1 MDVYTIDLETYYAK
15 DYSLT
20 KLTTEQYVNDPRFEV
35 IGLAI
40 KKNNGATQWYSG
52 DDVDEFLNQ
61 FDFSGALIIC
71 HNTMFDG
78 SILGWRYGVKPKLW
92 ADTMSMARFA
102 HGVHESASLAA
113 LAKKYELGVK
123 GTEVIN
129 ALGKRRQDF
138 TPEDLARYGEYCVN
152 DVDLTYE
159 LFKALVPLVPKQ
171 EIKLIDMTLRMFI
184 EPVLEIDRGV
194 LHHRYK
200 EVIEEKKAMLDSL
213 KGDLNVSTTEEVREI
228 LASNPKFAELLES
241 RGVEVPM
248 KQSPTNPEKM
258 IPALGKKDEGFI
270 ALQENEDDFV
280 QLLCG
285 IRLNTKSTM
294 EQGRIENFMQIAV
307 RNAEKL
313 PIPLNYCGAHTGRW
327 SGKEKINLQ
336 NLPSRDPKKKA
347 LKNSITA
354 PPGHVVINCDSSQ
367 IEARVVAWLAGQ
379 NDLLEAF
386 RNKQDVYRLMGS
398 RIYNKK
404 PEDITKEERFLA
416 KTVVLGCGFG
426 TGWKKLQSEL
436 NASGVKL
443 SDDEC
448 KKIIHI
454 YRESNYKIVELWE
467 EANVALRDM
476 LFGRSSPVGE
486 RFDFCQEFMIPH
498 FDGSGII
505 LPNGYKIRYPELHAR
520 EVGGKPKFFY
530 KSRKGIEGIWFG
542 TLVEN
547 AVQGLARCIVAEQM
561 LLISKRYR
569 PVLTVHD
576 AAVIVAPAEE
586 KDEAVA
592 FIEKCMSFVPD
603 WADGLPIACESGVDF
618 SYGGT

>member
-1 MDVYTIDLETYYAK
+1 VDIYTIDLETYYAK
-15 DYSLT
+15 DFSLT

-35 IGLAI
+35 IGLAV
-40 KKNNGATQWYSG
+40 KKNEGSTQWYSG
-52 DDVDEFLNQ
+52 DDVAGFLAG
-61 FDFSGALIIC
+61 FDFSGALIVC

-78 SILGWRYGVKPKLW
+78 SILGWKYGVNPKMW
-92 ADTMSMARFA
+92 ADTMSMARFV
-102 HGVHESASLAA
+102 HGVHDSASLAA
-113 LAKKYELGVK
+113 LAKRYELGVK
-123 GTEVIN
+123 GTEVVN
-129 ALGKRRQDF
+129 ALDKRRQDF
-138 TPEDLARYGEYCVN
+138 TPEDLDRYAGYCIN

-159 LFKALVPLVPKQ
+159 LFKELVPSVPKS
-171 EIKLIDMTLRMFI
+171 ELKLIDMTLRMFI
-184 EPVLEIDRGV
+184 NPVLEIDRGILV
-194 LHHRYK
+194 HRFK

-228 LASNPKFAELLES
+228 LASNPKFKELLES
-241 RGVEVPM
+241 RGVKVPM
-248 KQSPTNPEKM
+248 KPSPTNPEKM

-270 ALQENEDDFV
+270 ALQESEDDFV

-294 EQGRIENFMQIAV
+294 EQGRIENFMQIGL
-307 RNAEKL
+307 RNKDKL

-367 IEARVVAWLAGQ
+367 IEARIVAWLARQ

-386 RNKQDVYRLMGS
+386 ENKQDVYRLMGS
-398 RIYNKK
+398 RIYDKK

-426 TGWKKLQSEL
+426 TGWKKLQAEL
-436 NASGVKL
+436 NANGVKL

-454 YRESNYKIVELWE
+454 YRYSNHKIVELWN
-467 EANVALRDM
+467 EASMALEQMWRKDRYS
-476 LFGRSSPVGE
+476 FGRYG
-486 RFDFCQEFMIPH
+486 CLEFNR
-498 FDGSGII
+498 GGIT
-505 LPNGYKIRYPELHAR
+505 LPNGYTIRYPELHAR
-520 EVGGKPKFFY
+520 EIEGKPKFFY

-547 AVQGLARCIVAEQM
+547 AVQGLARCVVGEQM

-576 AAVIVAPAEE
+576 AAVIVAPEEE

-592 FIEKCMSFVPD
+592 FIEKCMSFVPE
-603 WADGLPIACESGVDF
+603 WAEGLPVACESGVDF

>member
-1 MDVYTIDLETYYAK
+1 MDIYTIDLETYYAK
-15 DYSLT
+15 DFSLT
-20 KLTTEQYVNDPRFEV
+20 KLTTEQYVNDERFEV

-40 KKNNGATQWYSG
+40 KKNSYSTQWYSG
-52 DDVDEFLNQ
+52 DDVAGFLAG
-61 FDFSGALIIC
+61 FDFSNALVVC

-78 SILGWRYGVKPKLW
+78 SILGWKYGVNPKMW
-92 ADTMSMARFA
+92 ADTMSMARFV
-102 HGVHESASLAA
+102 HGVHDSASLAA
-113 LAKKYELGVK
+113 LAKRYELGVK
-123 GTEVIN
+123 GTEVVN

-138 TPEDLARYGEYCVN
+138 TPEDLDRYAGYCIN

-159 LFKALVPLVPKQ
+159 WFKELVPHVPRS
-171 EIKLIDMTLRMFI
+171 ELKLIDMTLRMFI
-184 EPVLEIDRGV
+184 NPVLEIDRGILV
-194 LHHRYK
+194 RRFK
-200 EVIEEKKAMLDSL
+200 EVIDEKKAMLDSL
-213 KGDLNVSTTEEVREI
+213 KGELNVETTEEVREI
-228 LASNPKFAELLES
+228 LASNPKFKELLES
-241 RGVEVPM
+241 RGVKVPM
-248 KQSPTNPEKM
+248 KPSPSNPEKM

-270 ALQENEDDFV
+270 ALQESEDDFV

-294 EQGRIENFMQIAV
+294 EQGRIENFMQIGL
-307 RNAEKL
+307 RNKDKL

-367 IEARVVAWLAGQ
+367 IEARVVAWMAGQ
-379 NDLLEAF
+379 NGLLEAF
-386 RNKQDVYRLMGS
+386 RNKQDVYRRMGS
-398 RIYNKK
+398 VIYYK
-404 PEDITKEERFLA
+404 PQAHITKEERFLA

-443 SDDEC
+443 PDDEC
-448 KKIIHI
+448 KRIIRV
-454 YRESNYKIVELWE
+454 YRESNYEIVNLWGQ
-467 EANVALRDM
+467 ADWALREM
-476 LFGRSSPVGE
+476 LFGRPVKVGLTKAA
-486 RFDFCQEFMIPH
+486 I
-498 FDGSGII
+498 FDGSGIV
-505 LPNGYKIRYPELHAR
+505 LPNGYKIHYPELHAK
-520 EVGGKPKFFY
+520 EVEGKPKFFY

-547 AVQGLARCIVAEQM
+547 AVQGLARCVVGEQM

-576 AAVIVAPAEE
+576 AAVIVAPEEE

-592 FIEKCMSFVPD
+592 FIEQCMSFVPE
-603 WADGLPIACESGVDF
+603 WAEGLPIACESGVDF

>member
-20 KLTTEQYVNDPRFEV
+20 KLTTEQYVNDARFEV

-40 KKNNGATQWYSG
+40 KKNSGATQWYSG
-52 DDVDEFLNQ
+52 DEVAEFLAG
-61 FDFSGALIIC
+61 FDFSGSLIVC

-152 DVDLTYE
+152 DVELTYD
-159 LFKALVPLVPKQ
+159 LFMELVPQVPKI
-171 EIKLIDMTLRMFI
+171 ELKLIDMTLRMFI

-194 LHHRYK
+194 LHRRYR

-228 LASNPKFAELLES
+228 LASNPKFTELLES

-248 KQSPTNPEKM
+248 KPSPTNPEKM

-270 ALQENEDDFV
+270 ELQESEDDFV

-294 EQGRIENFMQIAV
+294 EQGRIENFTQIAI

-367 IEARVVAWLAGQ
+367 IEARVVAWWAGQ
-379 NDLLEAF
+379 DDLLEAF

-436 NASGVKL
+436 NANGVKL
-443 SDDEC
+443 PDDEC

-454 YRESNYKIVELWE
+454 YRESNFSIVGLWQQ
-467 EANVALRDM
+467 ADWALREM
-476 LFGRSSPVGE
+476 LFGRACDIGVDYSTAV
-486 RFDFCQEFMIPH
+486 
-498 FDGSGII
+498 FDGSGIV

-520 EVGGKPKFFY
+520 EVAGKPKFFY

-547 AVQGLARCIVAEQM
+547 AVQGLARCVVAEQM

-576 AAVIVAPAEE
+576 AAVIVAPEEE

-603 WADGLPIACESGVDF
+603 WADGLPVACESGVDF

>member
-1 MDVYTIDLETYYAK
+1 MDVYIIDLETYYAK

-40 KKNNGATQWYSG
+40 KKNNDATQWYSG
-52 DDVDEFLNQ
+52 DDVGDFLNQ
-61 FDFSGALIIC
+61 FDFSKSLIVC

-78 SILGWRYGVKPKLW
+78 SILGWKYGVDPKLW

-138 TPEDLARYGEYCVN
+138 APDDLARYAEYCIN
-152 DVDLTYE
+152 DVDLTHD
-159 LFKALVPLVPKQ
+159 LFKELVPQVPKM
-171 EIKLIDMTLRMFI
+171 ELRLIDMTLRMFI
-184 EPVLEIDRGV
+184 NPVLEIDRGV
-194 LHHRYK
+194 LVHRFK
-200 EVIEEKKAMLDSL
+200 EVVEEKRAMLDSL
-213 KGDLNVSTTEEVREI
+213 KGDLNVNTTEEVREI
-228 LASNPKFAELLES
+228 LASNPKFKELLES

-248 KQSPTNPEKM
+248 KLSPTNPEKM

-294 EQGRIENFMQIAV
+294 EQGRIENFMQIGL
-307 RNAEKL
+307 RNGEKL

-367 IEARVVAWLAGQ
+367 IEARVVAWMAGQ
-379 NDLLEAF
+379 EDLLEAF

-443 SDDEC
+443 PDDEC

-454 YRESNYKIVELWE
+454 YRESNYNIVNLWG
-467 EANVALRDM
+467 EANTALREM
-476 LFGRSSPVGE
+476 LFGRACLVGLRQYTPE
-486 RFDFCQEFMIPH
+486 
-498 FDGSGII
+498 FDGSGIV
-505 LPNGYKIRYPELHAR
+505 LPNGYKIRYPDLHAK
-520 EVGGKPKFFY
+520 EVAGKPKFFY

-547 AVQGLARCIVAEQM
+547 AVQGLARCVVAEQM

-592 FIEKCMSFVPD
+592 FIEKCMSFVPE
-603 WADGLPIACESGVDF
+603 WAEGLPIACESGVDF

>member
-1 MDVYTIDLETYYAK
+1 VDIYTIDLETYYAK
-15 DYSLT
+15 DFSLT
-20 KLTTEQYVNDPRFEV
+20 KLTTEQYVNDERFEV

-40 KKNNGATQWYSG
+40 KKNSYSTQWYSG
-52 DDVDEFLNQ
+52 DDVAGFLAG
-61 FDFSGALIIC
+61 FDFSNALIVC

-78 SILGWRYGVKPKLW
+78 SILGWKYGVNPKMW
-92 ADTMSMARFA
+92 ADTMSMARFV
-102 HGVHESASLAA
+102 HGVHDSASLAA
-113 LAKKYELGVK
+113 LAKRYELGVK
-123 GTEVIN
+123 GTEVVN

-138 TPEDLARYGEYCVN
+138 TPEDLDRYAGYCIN

-159 LFKALVPLVPKQ
+159 LFKELVPHVPRS
-171 EIKLIDMTLRMFI
+171 ELKLIDMTLRMFI
-184 EPVLEIDRGV
+184 NPVLEIDRGILV
-194 LHHRYK
+194 RRFK
-200 EVIEEKKAMLDSL
+200 EVIDEKKAMLDSL
-213 KGDLNVSTTEEVREI
+213 KGDLNVETTEEVREI
-228 LASNPKFAELLES
+228 LASNPKFKELLES
-241 RGVEVPM
+241 RGVKVPM
-248 KQSPTNPEKM
+248 KPSPSNPEKM

-270 ALQENEDDFV
+270 ALQESEDDFV

-294 EQGRIENFMQIAV
+294 EQGRIENFMQIGL
-307 RNAEKL
+307 RNKDKL

-367 IEARVVAWLAGQ
+367 IEARVVAWWAGQ
-379 NDLLEAF
+379 DDLLEAF
-386 RNKQDVYRLMGS
+386 ENKQDVYRLMGS

-436 NASGVKL
+436 NANGVKL

-448 KKIIHI
+448 KKVISI
-454 YRESNYKIVELWE
+454 YRESNYKIVELWGQAN
-467 EANVALRDM
+467 EALKDM
-476 LFGRSSPVGE
+476 LFGRPVKVGLTKAAV
-486 RFDFCQEFMIPH
+486 
-498 FDGSGII
+498 FDGSGIV
-505 LPNGYKIRYPELHAR
+505 LPNGYKIHYPELHAK
-520 EVGGKPKFFY
+520 EIEGKPKFFY

-547 AVQGLARCIVAEQM
+547 AVQGLARCVVGEQM

-576 AAVIVAPAEE
+576 AAVIVAPEEE

-592 FIEKCMSFVPD
+592 FIEQCMSFVPE
-603 WADGLPIACESGVDF
+603 WAEGLPIACESGVDF

>member
-1 MDVYTIDLETYYAK
+1 MDIYTIDLETYYAK
-15 DYSLT
+15 DFSLT
-20 KLTTEQYVNDPRFEV
+20 KLTTEQYVNDERFEV

-40 KKNNGATQWYSG
+40 KKNSYSTQWYSG
-52 DDVDEFLNQ
+52 DDVAGFLAG
-61 FDFSGALIIC
+61 FDFSNALIVC

-78 SILGWRYGVKPKLW
+78 SILGWKYGVNPKMW
-92 ADTMSMARFA
+92 ADTMSMARFV
-102 HGVHESASLAA
+102 HGVHDSASLAA
-113 LAKKYELGVK
+113 LAKRYELGVK
-123 GTEVIN
+123 GTEVVN

-138 TPEDLARYGEYCVN
+138 TPEDLDRYASYCIN

-159 LFKALVPLVPKQ
+159 LFKELVPHVPRS
-171 EIKLIDMTLRMFI
+171 ELKLIDMTLRMFI
-184 EPVLEIDRGV
+184 NPVLEIDRGILV
-194 LHHRYK
+194 RRFK
-200 EVIEEKKAMLDSL
+200 EVIDEKKAMLDSL
-213 KGDLNVSTTEEVREI
+213 KGELNVETTEEVREI
-228 LASNPKFAELLES
+228 LASNPKFKELLES
-241 RGVEVPM
+241 RGVKVPM
-248 KQSPTNPEKM
+248 KPSPSNPEKM

-270 ALQENEDDFV
+270 ALQESEDDFV

-294 EQGRIENFMQIAV
+294 EQGRIENFMQIGL
-307 RNAEKL
+307 RNKDKL

-367 IEARVVAWLAGQ
+367 IEARVVAWMAGQ

-386 RNKQDVYRLMGS
+386 RNKQDVYRRMGS
-398 RIYNKK
+398 VIYYK
-404 PEDITKEERFLA
+404 PQAHITKEERFLA

-443 SDDEC
+443 PDDEC
-448 KKIIHI
+448 KRIIRV
-454 YRESNYKIVELWE
+454 YRESNYEIVNLWGQ
-467 EANVALRDM
+467 ADWALREM
-476 LFGRSSPVGE
+476 LFGRPVKVGLTKAA
-486 RFDFCQEFMIPH
+486 I
-498 FDGSGII
+498 FDGSGIV
-505 LPNGYKIRYPELHAR
+505 LPNGYKIHYPELHAK
-520 EVGGKPKFFY
+520 EVEGKPKFFY

-547 AVQGLARCIVAEQM
+547 AVQGLARCVVGEQM

-576 AAVIVAPAEE
+576 AAVIVAPEEE

-592 FIEKCMSFVPD
+592 FIEQCMSFVPE
-603 WADGLPIACESGVDF
+603 WAEGLPIACESGVDF

>member
-1 MDVYTIDLETYYAK
+1 MDIYTIDLETYYAK
-15 DYSLT
+15 DFSLT

-35 IGLAI
+35 IGLAL
-40 KKNNGATQWYSG
+40 KKNTDATQWYSG
-52 DDVDEFLNQ
+52 DDVAGFLDG
-61 FDFSGALIIC
+61 FDFSGSMIVC

-78 SILGWRYGVKPKLW
+78 SILGWRYGVNPKLW

-113 LAKKYELGVK
+113 LAKKYEVGVK

-138 TPEDLARYGEYCVN
+138 APDDLARYAEYCVN

-159 LFKALVPLVPKQ
+159 LFRELVPQVPKA
-171 EIKLIDMTLRMFI
+171 ELRLIDMTLRMFI
-184 EPVLEIDRGV
+184 NPVLEIDRGV
-194 LHHRYK
+194 LHRRFK
-200 EVIEEKKAMLDSL
+200 EVVDEKKAMLDSL
-213 KGDLNVSTTEEVREI
+213 KGDLNVGTTEEVREI
-228 LASNPKFAELLES
+228 LASNPKFKELLES

-248 KQSPTNPEKM
+248 KQSPTNPDKM

-270 ALQENEDDFV
+270 ALQESEDDFV

-294 EQGRIENFMQIAV
+294 EQGRIENFMQIGV
-307 RNAEKL
+307 RNNDKL

-367 IEARVVAWLAGQ
+367 IEARVVAWMAGQ
-379 NDLLEAF
+379 DDLLGAF

-467 EANVALRDM
+467 EANVALREM
-476 LFGRSSPVGE
+476 LFGRPSPVGE

-505 LPNGYKIRYPELHAR
+505 LPNGYKIRYPELHVR
-520 EVGGKPKFFY
+520 EIEGKPKFFY
-530 KSRKGIEGIWFG
+530 KSRKGTEGIWFG

-576 AAVIVAPAEE
+576 AAVIVAPEEE

-603 WADGLPIACESGVDF
+603 WADGLPVACESGVDF

>member
-1 MDVYTIDLETYYAK
+1 VDIYTIDLETYYAK
-15 DYSLT
+15 DFSLT
-20 KLTTEQYVNDPRFEV
+20 KLTTEQYVNDERFEV

-40 KKNNGATQWYSG
+40 KKNSYSTQWYSG
-52 DDVDEFLNQ
+52 DDVAGFLAG
-61 FDFSGALIIC
+61 FDFSNALVVC

-78 SILGWRYGVKPKLW
+78 SILGWKYGVNPKMW
-92 ADTMSMARFA
+92 ADTMSMARFV
-102 HGVHESASLAA
+102 HGVHDSASLAA
-113 LAKKYELGVK
+113 LAKRYELGVK
-123 GTEVIN
+123 GTEVVN

-138 TPEDLARYGEYCVN
+138 TPEDLDRYAGYCIN

-159 LFKALVPLVPKQ
+159 LFKELVPHVPRS
-171 EIKLIDMTLRMFI
+171 ELKLIDMTLRMFI
-184 EPVLEIDRGV
+184 NPVLEIDRGILV
-194 LHHRYK
+194 RRFK
-200 EVIEEKKAMLDSL
+200 EVIDEKKAMLDSL
-213 KGDLNVSTTEEVREI
+213 KGELNVETTEEVREI
-228 LASNPKFAELLES
+228 LASNPKFKELLES
-241 RGVEVPM
+241 RGVKVPM
-248 KQSPTNPEKM
+248 KPSPSNPEKM

-270 ALQENEDDFV
+270 ALQESEDDFV

-294 EQGRIENFMQIAV
+294 EQGRIENFMQIGL
-307 RNAEKL
+307 RNKDKL

-367 IEARVVAWLAGQ
+367 IEARVVAWMAGQ
-379 NDLLEAF
+379 NGLLEAF
-386 RNKQDVYRLMGS
+386 RNKQDVYRRMGS
-398 RIYNKK
+398 VIYYK
-404 PEDITKEERFLA
+404 PQAHITKEERFLA

-443 SDDEC
+443 PDDEC
-448 KKIIHI
+448 KRIIRV
-454 YRESNYKIVELWE
+454 YRESNYEIVNLWGQ
-467 EANVALRDM
+467 ADWALREM
-476 LFGRSSPVGE
+476 LFGRPVKVGLTKAA
-486 RFDFCQEFMIPH
+486 I
-498 FDGSGII
+498 FDGSGIV
-505 LPNGYKIRYPELHAR
+505 LPNGYKIHYPELHAK
-520 EVGGKPKFFY
+520 EVEGKPKFFY

-547 AVQGLARCIVAEQM
+547 AVQGLARCVVGEQM

-576 AAVIVAPAEE
+576 AAVIVAPEEE

-592 FIEKCMSFVPD
+592 FIEQCMSFVPE
-603 WADGLPIACESGVDF
+603 WAEGLPIACESGVDF

>member
-1 MDVYTIDLETYYAK
+1 METFYDK
-15 DYSLT
+15 SYSLT
-20 KLTTEQYVNDPRFEV
+20 KLTTEQYVNDARFEV

-40 KKNNGATQWYSG
+40 KKNEGSTQWYSG
-52 DDVDEFLNQ
+52 DDVAGFLAG
-61 FDFSGALIIC
+61 FDFSDSLIVC

-78 SILGWRYGVKPKLW
+78 SILGWRYGVNPKLW
-92 ADTMSMARFA
+92 ADTMSMARFV

-113 LAKKYELGVK
+113 LSKRYELGVK

-138 TPEDLARYGEYCVN
+138 TPEDLDRYASYCIN

-159 LFKALVPLVPKQ
+159 LFRELVPHVPKM
-171 EIKLIDMTLRMFI
+171 ELRLIDMTLRMFI
-184 EPVLEIDRGV
+184 NPVLEIDRGV
-194 LHHRYK
+194 LVHRFK
-200 EVIEEKKAMLDSL
+200 EVVDEKKAMLDSL
-213 KGDLNVSTTEEVREI
+213 KGKLNVDSPEEVREI
-228 LASNPKFAELLES
+228 LASNKKFAELLTQYD
-241 RGVEVPM
+241 VAVPM
-248 KQSPTNPEKM
+248 KPSPSDPEKM

-270 ALQENEDDFV
+270 ALQESEDDFV
-280 QLLCG
+280 QLLCS

-294 EQGRIENFMQIAV
+294 EQGRIENFMQIGL
-307 RNAEKL
+307 RNKDKL

-354 PPGHVVINCDSSQ
+354 PPGYVVINCDSSQ
-367 IEARVVAWLAGQ
+367 IEARVVAWMAGQ

-386 RNKQDVYRLMGS
+386 RNKQDVYRRMGS
-398 RIYNKK
+398 VIYYK
-404 PEDITKEERFLA
+404 PQAYITKEERFLA

-443 SDDEC
+443 PDDEC
-448 KKIIHI
+448 KRIIRV
-454 YRESNYKIVELWE
+454 YRESNYEIVNLWGQ
-467 EANVALRDM
+467 ADWALREM
-476 LFGRSSPVGE
+476 LFGRPVKVGLTKAA
-486 RFDFCQEFMIPH
+486 I
-498 FDGSGII
+498 FDGSGIV
-505 LPNGYKIRYPELHAR
+505 LPNGYKIHYPELHAK
-520 EVGGKPKFFY
+520 EVAGKPKFFY
-530 KSRKGIEGIWFG
+530 KSRKGVESIWFG

-547 AVQGLARCIVAEQM
+547 AVQGLARCVVGEQM

-576 AAVIVAPAEE
+576 AAVIVAPEEE

-592 FIEKCMSFVPD
+592 FIEQCMSFVPK
-603 WADGLPIACESGVDF
+603 WAEGLPVACESGVDF

>member
-1 MDVYTIDLETYYAK
+1 VDIYTIDLETYYAK
-15 DYSLT
+15 DFSLT
-20 KLTTEQYVNDPRFEV
+20 KLTTEAYVNDPRFEV

-40 KKNNGATQWYSG
+40 KKNQGSTQWYSG
-52 DDVDEFLNQ
+52 DDVAGFLTG
-61 FDFSGALIIC
+61 FDFSGSIVVC

-78 SILGWRYGVKPKLW
+78 SILGWKYGVDPKLW
-92 ADTMSMARFA
+92 ADTMSMARFV
-102 HGVHESASLAA
+102 HGVHDSVSLASLA
-113 LAKKYELGVK
+113 KRYEVGVK

-138 TPEDLARYGEYCVN
+138 TPEDLARYGEYCIN

-159 LFKALVPLVPKQ
+159 LFRELVPHIPKA
-171 EIKLIDMTLRMFI
+171 ELRLIDMTLRMFI
-184 EPVLEIDRGV
+184 NPVLEIDRGV
-194 LHHRYK
+194 LHHRLK
-200 EVIEEKKAMLDSL
+200 EVVDEKKAMLDSL
-213 KGDLNVSTTEEVREI
+213 TGDLNVDTIEEVREI
-228 LASNPKFAELLES
+228 LASNLKFKELLES
-241 RGVEVPM
+241 RGIEVPM
-248 KQSPTNPEKM
+248 KQSPTNPDKL

-270 ALQENEDDFV
+270 ALQESEDDFV
-280 QLLCG
+280 QLLCE

-294 EQGRIENFMQIAV
+294 EQGRIENFMQIAI
-307 RNAEKL
+307 RNGEKL

-379 NDLLEAF
+379 DDLLEAF

-398 RIYNKK
+398 RIYYKK

-436 NASGVKL
+436 NANGVKL
-443 SDDEC
+443 PDDEC
-448 KKIIHI
+448 KKIIKI
-454 YRESNYKIVELWE
+454 YRGSNYKIVELWGQAN
-467 EANVALRDM
+467 EALGAMVFERPYSFGIRDC
-476 LFGRSSPVGE
+476 L
-486 RFDFCQEFMIPH
+486 RFDPE
-498 FDGSGII
+498 GIT
-505 LPNGYKIRYPELHAR
+505 LPNGYTICYPEFHAR
-520 EVGGKPKFFY
+520 EVEGKPKYFY
-530 KSRKGIEGIWFG
+530 KSRKGTEGIWFG

-547 AVQGLARCIVAEQM
+547 SVQGLARCVVAEQM

-576 AAVIVAPAEE
+576 AAVIVAPEEE

-592 FIEKCMSFVPD
+592 FIEKCMSFVPK
-603 WADGLPIACESGVDF
+603 WAEGLPVACESGVDF

>member
-1 MDVYTIDLETYYAK
+1 MDIYTIDLETYYAK
-15 DYSLT
+15 DFSLSRI
-20 KLTTEQYVNDPRFEV
+20 TTEQYVNDPRFEV

-40 KKNNGATQWYSG
+40 KKNQGTTQWYSG
-52 DDVDEFLNQ
+52 DDVAGFLAG
-61 FDFSGALIIC
+61 FDFSGALIVC

-78 SILGWRYGVKPKLW
+78 SILGWKYGVNPKLW
-92 ADTMSMARFA
+92 ADTMSMARFV
-102 HGVHESASLAA
+102 HGVHDSASLAA
-113 LAKKYELGVK
+113 LSKRYELGVK

-138 TPEDLARYGEYCVN
+138 TPEDLDRYAGYCIN

-159 LFKALVPLVPKQ
+159 LFKELVPHVPRM
-171 EIKLIDMTLRMFI
+171 ELKLIDMTLRMFI
-184 EPVLEIDRGV
+184 NPVLEIDRGV
-194 LHHRYK
+194 LVRRFK
-200 EVIEEKKAMLDSL
+200 EVIDEKKAMLDSL
-213 KGDLNVSTTEEVREI
+213 KGDLNVGTTEEVREI
-228 LASNPKFAELLES
+228 LASNPKFSELLES
-241 RGVEVPM
+241 RGVKVPM
-248 KQSPTNPEKM
+248 KPSPTNPEKM

-270 ALQENEDDFV
+270 ALQESEDDFV

-294 EQGRIENFMQIAV
+294 EQGRIENFMQIGL
-307 RNAEKL
+307 RNEDKL

-367 IEARVVAWLAGQ
+367 IEARVVAWWAGQ
-379 NDLLEAF
+379 DDLLEAF
-386 RNKQDVYRLMGS
+386 ENKQDVYRLMGS

-426 TGWKKLQSEL
+426 TGWKKLQAEL

-443 SDDEC
+443 PDEEC
-448 KKIIHI
+448 KKIISI
-454 YRESNYKIVELWE
+454 YRESNHRIVDLWGQAN
-467 EANVALRDM
+467 EALKNM
-476 LFGRSSPVGE
+476 LFGRSSAVGK
-486 RFDFCQEFMIPH
+486 RYDDCQEFMIPR
-498 FDGSGII
+498 FDGSGIV
-505 LPNGYKIRYPELHAR
+505 LPNGYKIHYPELHAK
-520 EVGGKPKFFY
+520 EIEGKPKFFY

-547 AVQGLARCIVAEQM
+547 AVQGLARCVVAEQM

-576 AAVIVAPAEE
+576 AAVIVAPEEE

-592 FIEKCMSFVPD
+592 FIEKCMSFVPE
-603 WADGLPIACESGVDF
+603 WAEGLPVACESGVDF

>member
-1 MDVYTIDLETYYAK
+1 MDLYTIDLETYYAK

-40 KKNNGATQWYSG
+40 KKNQGSTQWYSG
-52 DDVDEFLNQ
+52 DDVAGFLAG
-61 FDFSGALIIC
+61 FDFSGSMVIC

-78 SILGWRYGVKPKLW
+78 SILGWKYGVNPKLW

-102 HGVHESASLAA
+102 HGVHDSASLAG
-113 LAKKYELGVK
+113 LAKRYELGVK

-129 ALGKRRQDF
+129 ALGKKRQDF
-138 TPEDLARYGEYCVN
+138 TLEDLARYGEYCIN
-152 DVDLTYE
+152 DVDLTYA
-159 LFKALVPLVPKQ
+159 LFKELVPQVPKM
-171 EIKLIDMTLRMFI
+171 ELRLIDMTLRMFI
-184 EPVLEIDRGV
+184 NPMLEIDRGV
-194 LHHRYK
+194 LVHRFK
-200 EVIEEKKAMLDSL
+200 EVVEEKRAMLDSL
-213 KGDLNVSTTEEVREI
+213 KGDLNVNTTEEVREI
-228 LASNPKFAELLES
+228 LASNPKFKELLES
-241 RGVEVPM
+241 RGIEVPM
-248 KQSPTNPEKM
+248 KQSPTNPDKL

-270 ALQENEDDFV
+270 ALQESEDDFV

-294 EQGRIENFMQIAV
+294 EQGRIENFTQIAI
-307 RNAEKL
+307 RNGEKL

-379 NDLLEAF
+379 EDLLEAF

-443 SDDEC
+443 PDDEC
-448 KKIIHI
+448 KKIIKI
-454 YRESNYKIVELWE
+454 YRDSNYKIVELWGQAN
-467 EANVALRDM
+467 EALGAMVFERPYSFGIRDC
-476 LFGRSSPVGE
+476 L
-486 RFDFCQEFMIPH
+486 RFDPE
-498 FDGSGII
+498 GIT
-505 LPNGYKIRYPELHAR
+505 LPNGYTICYPEFHAR
-520 EVGGKPKFFY
+520 EVEGKLKYFY
-530 KSRKGIEGIWFG
+530 KSRKGTEGIWFG

-547 AVQGLARCIVAEQM
+547 AVQGLARCVVAEQM

-576 AAVIVAPAEE
+576 AAVIVAPEEE

-592 FIEKCMSFVPD
+592 FIEKCMSFVPE
-603 WADGLPIACESGVDF
+603 WAEGLPIACESGVDF

>member
-1 MDVYTIDLETYYAK
+1 VDIYTIDLETYYAK
-15 DYSLT
+15 DYSLSRI
-20 KLTTEQYVNDPRFEV
+20 TTEQYVNDARFEV

-40 KKNNGATQWYSG
+40 KKNGHSTQWYSG
-52 DDVDEFLNQ
+52 DDVAGFLAG
-61 FDFSGALIIC
+61 FDFSNSMIVC

-78 SILGWRYGVKPKLW
+78 SILGWKYGVDPKLW
-92 ADTMSMARFA
+92 ADTMSMARFV

-129 ALGKRRQDF
+129 ALGKRRLDF
-138 TPEDLARYGEYCVN
+138 APDDLARYGEYCVN
-152 DVDLTYE
+152 DVDLTYD
-159 LFKALVPLVPKQ
+159 LFKELVPRVPKN
-171 EIKLIDMTLRMFI
+171 ELKLIDMTLRMFI
-184 EPVLEIDRGV
+184 NPVLEIDRGV

-200 EVIEEKKAMLDSL
+200 EVVEEKKALLDSL
-213 KGDLNVSTTEEVREI
+213 KGDLNVNTTEEVREI
-228 LASNPKFAELLES
+228 LASNPKFKELLES
-241 RGVEVPM
+241 RGVKVPM
-248 KQSPTNPEKM
+248 KPSPTNPEKM

-270 ALQENEDDFV
+270 ELQENEDDFV

-294 EQGRIENFMQIAV
+294 EQGRIENFTQIAI
-307 RNAEKL
+307 RNGEKL

-367 IEARVVAWLAGQ
+367 IEARVVAWMARQ
-379 NDLLEAF
+379 EDLLEAF
-386 RNKQDVYRLMGS
+386 RDKKDVYRLMGS
-398 RIYNKK
+398 RIYNKN

-426 TGWKKLQSEL
+426 TGWKKLQAEL

-454 YRESNYKIVELWE
+454 YRYSNHKIVELWN
-467 EANVALRDM
+467 EANMALQQMWYEDRYS
-476 LFGRSSPVGE
+476 FGRYGCLGFN
-486 RFDFCQEFMIPH
+486 R
-498 FDGSGII
+498 GGIT
-505 LPNGYKIRYPELHAR
+505 LPNGYTIRYPGLHAK
-520 EVGGKPKFFY
+520 EVDGKPKYFY

-547 AVQGLARCIVAEQM
+547 AVQGLARCVVAEQM

-576 AAVIVAPAEE
+576 AAVIVAPEEE
-586 KDEAVA
+586 KNEAVE
-592 FIEKCMSFVPD
+592 FIEKCMSFVPK
-603 WADGLPIACESGVDF
+603 WAEGLPVACESGVDF